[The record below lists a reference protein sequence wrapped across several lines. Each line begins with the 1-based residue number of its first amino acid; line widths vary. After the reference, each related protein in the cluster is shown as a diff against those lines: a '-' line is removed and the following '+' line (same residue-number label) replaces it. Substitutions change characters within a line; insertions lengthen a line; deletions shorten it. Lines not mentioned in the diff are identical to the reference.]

1 MIDFQRW
8 ANGQIDMESLLN
20 EYGLSA
26 GMDSK
31 FADQALKNIR
41 FLRMMNFIT
50 DEEAQR
56 IGNRIIAKIGRAL
69 K

>member
-1 MIDFQRW
+1 MIDFQKW
-8 ANGQIDMESLLN
+8 ADGKVNMETLLN

-41 FLRMMNFIT
+41 FLRMMELIT
-50 DEEAQR
+50 DEETDT
-56 IGNRIIAKIGRAL
+56 IFYRIIAMIGR
-69 K
+69 KIR

>member
-8 ANGQIDMESLLN
+8 VNGEIDMESLLN

-50 DEEAQR
+50 DEEAQM

>member
-50 DEEAQR
+50 DEEAKR
-56 IGNRIIAKIGRAL
+56 IGNRIIAKIGRTI